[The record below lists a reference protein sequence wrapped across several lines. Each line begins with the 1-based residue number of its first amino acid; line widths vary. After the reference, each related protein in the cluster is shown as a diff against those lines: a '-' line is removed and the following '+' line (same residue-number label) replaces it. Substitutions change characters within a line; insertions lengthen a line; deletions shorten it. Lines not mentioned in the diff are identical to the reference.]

1 MAKIGL
7 AKLSSFTCNDFPVHR
22 IHEVVC
28 EGGFVAFN
36 FHPSNSHS
44 THHPYSDNCCQPKDA
59 MLLHLS
65 RWRICSPDDL
75 YPIKIKFAFS
85 TPYDLSIQQYGIIQT
100 LLQECYDI
108 CLVLIIRFFT
118 SDNSLSAFFPYVYYL
133 SVITDSNYR
142 FMYYYKSYSWDINL
156 KILKDNI

>member
-85 TPYDLSIQQYGIIQT
+85 THMTLASSSMVSFRHCFRNAMTFVLYSSSDSLHLTTVSVHFFHTCII
-100 LLQECYDI
+100 
-108 CLVLIIRFFT
+108 
-118 SDNSLSAFFPYVYYL
+118 
-133 SVITDSNYR
+133 YR
-142 FMYYYKSYSWDINL
+142 L
-156 KILKDNI
+156 

>member
-44 THHPYSDNCCQPKDA
+44 THHPYSDSCCQPKDA

-65 RWRICSPDDL
+65 RWRICCPDDL

-85 TPYDLSIQQYGIIQT
+85 TPPYMT
-100 LLQECYDI
+100 LASSSMVSFRHCFRNAMTF
-108 CLVLIIRFFT
+108 VL
-118 SDNSLSAFFPYVYYL
+118 YL
-133 SVITDSNYR
+133 SSSDSLHLTIVSVHFFYTCIIYR
-142 FMYYYKSYSWDINL
+142 L
-156 KILKDNI
+156 